1 MYENHPFK
9 RGSMKFDD
17 YNYLMY
23 NPYILVEDDTINMTQ
38 AQKSAKKKKYAIEK
52 TESEGLSFEAMDKAL
67 VGDYE
72 FTELNLKTPIE
83 IDFEQEEKVNSQ
95 QKVQPV
101 SNLVDDKV
109 IKDENGLIVEDK
121 EDLEAEQENKG
132 QEGELEDDDENL
144 MVYFDK
150 QEL

>member
-1 MYENHPFK
+1 
-9 RGSMKFDD
+9 MKFDD

-83 IDFEQEEKVNSQ
+83 IDIEQEEKVNSQ

>member
-1 MYENHPFK
+1 
-9 RGSMKFDD
+9 
-17 YNYLMY
+17 MY

-38 AQKSAKKKKYAIEK
+38 AQKSAKKKQYAIEK
-52 TESEGLSFEAMDKAL
+52 MESEGLSFEAMDKAL

-72 FTELNLKTPIE
+72 FNELNLKTPIE
-83 IDFEQEEKVNSQ
+83 IDIEQEEKVNSQ

-101 SNLVDDKV
+101 SNLVDEKV

-132 QEGELEDDDENL
+132 QEAELEDDDENL

>member
-1 MYENHPFK
+1 
-9 RGSMKFDD
+9 MKFDD

-67 VGDYE
+67 VVDYE

-83 IDFEQEEKVNSQ
+83 IDIEQEEKVNSQ

>member
-83 IDFEQEEKVNSQ
+83 IDIEQEEKVNSQ